1 MLYDKQQKCNI
12 IASFSQNLRYANIE
26 RRVSYPII
34 NESYR
39 KILPQFSQNQ
49 YQYISFSLVRPKEN
63 DDCNNYYNFLSFTD
77 PKVKLS
83 IYCPNLFI
91 FF

>member
-1 MLYDKQQKCNI
+1 MRRTTLCNT

-26 RRVSYPII
+26 RRIKYPIT

-63 DDCNNYYNFLSFTD
+63 DDCNNYYYF
-77 PKVKLS
+77 
-83 IYCPNLFI
+83 
-91 FF
+91 